1 MKYQTLI
8 ASLFVAVLMTAA
20 LAPQARAQDEQ
31 ATEVKNPDVVLQVK
45 GMVCEFCALNMEKQ
59 LKEIEAV
66 NKVQV
71 KLDEQKVLLTLH
83 DDQTVTEDALREAV
97 TNAGFTTEEVT
108 FTKKDNASKAGTSKE
123 R

>member
-1 MKYQTLI
+1 MNYQTLI
-8 ASLFVAVLMTAA
+8 VSLFVAVLMTAA

-45 GMVCEFCALNMEKQ
+45 GMVCDFCALNMEKQ

-71 KLDEQKVLLTLH
+71 KLDEQKVLLTLY

-97 TNAGFTTEEVT
+97 TNAGFTTEGVT
-108 FTKKDNASKAGTSKE
+108 FTKKDKASKVGPPEE